1 MGGAFSLLTLLSLFD
16 IARTVSQPYGKSE
29 VQYFRQ
35 AGMVLAISVL
45 AVIAGFAVNK
55 VQWWSLPLTGILAI
69 VVIAYW
75 ISNFGSEQ
83 LGADTFTIVM
93 PMAAILV
100 WANLPATWLEFKR
113 HNEKAS

>member
-1 MGGAFSLLTLLSLFD
+1 MGGVFSLITFLSLFD
-16 IARTVSQPYGKSE
+16 IARTVSQPYGKNE
-29 VQYFRQ
+29 VQYFRH

-45 AVIAGFAVNK
+45 AVMAGVAINK

-75 ISNFGSEQ
+75 ISNFGSEL

-100 WANLPATWLEFKR
+100 WASLPLTRLELKR